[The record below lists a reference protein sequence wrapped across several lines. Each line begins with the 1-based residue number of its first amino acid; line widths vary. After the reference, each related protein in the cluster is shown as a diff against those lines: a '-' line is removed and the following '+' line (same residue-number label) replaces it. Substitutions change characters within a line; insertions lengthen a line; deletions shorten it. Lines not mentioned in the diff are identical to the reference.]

1 MTPKRWCLL
10 TAALLLLASAA
21 LVLLGVGVDPYEIYH
36 RALFYSP
43 PYNSGTQV
51 YSNAGV
57 ARSFTYDSIIVGSSV
72 TENCTPSV
80 YDAALGGRFVKLCM
94 NGGLS
99 RDHARMMD
107 AAFASHEIRQVVYGL
122 DLFAYSQYYNNL
134 KAPMPEYLYDDNLL
148 TDVHYW
154 FNRSVLF
161 SAIPEALSRLG
172 ASDEDEA
179 RDRMYFWDPP
189 EMPGEQALLSLVDLS
204 SPLPEQP
211 ISQRLTE
218 FARGAVEENLLS
230 YVRAHRETTFT
241 VFFPPYSLL
250 YWANEARN
258 GEFETRL
265 AQKELLMR
273 ALIGEENVRLFD
285 FQTHD
290 VWVRDYSLYY
300 DLIHYTSPVN
310 DAMATAMAQGTCL
323 IDDASQIGAQIDALR
338 QAVYALFDSPPMKGA
353 TP

>member
-21 LVLLGVGVDPYEIYH
+21 VVLLVVVVDPYEIYH

-161 SAIPEALSRLG
+161 SAIP
-172 ASDEDEA
+172 
-179 RDRMYFWDPP
+179 
-189 EMPGEQALLSLVDLS
+189 
-204 SPLPEQP
+204 
-211 ISQRLTE
+211 
-218 FARGAVEENLLS
+218 RGAQPPG
-230 YVRAHRETTFT
+230 RE
-241 VFFPPYSLL
+241 
-250 YWANEARN
+250 R
-258 GEFETRL
+258 
-265 AQKELLMR
+265 
-273 ALIGEENVRLFD
+273 
-285 FQTHD
+285 
-290 VWVRDYSLYY
+290 
-300 DLIHYTSPVN
+300 
-310 DAMATAMAQGTCL
+310 
-323 IDDASQIGAQIDALR
+323 
-338 QAVYALFDSPPMKGA
+338 
-353 TP
+353 